1 MNSRTVSIAPT
12 QQAVNGAMD
21 IFVEGHGKDDA
32 RQMLFG
38 LSVLSDSTEARL
50 KEAMRS
56 VQTRGRRTIGEIEA
70 ILSG

>member
-1 MNSRTVSIAPT
+1 MNPRAISITPT

-38 LSVLSDSTEARL
+38 LSVMSDSTEAQL
-50 KEAMRS
+50 KEAMRF
-56 VQTRGRRTIGEIEA
+56 VQARGRKTIEAIEA
-70 ILSG
+70 ILAG